1 MNAWYI
7 FRQLNCFKCVYN
19 KLFWND
25 KKYNFTKFHNLK
37 RYCFLIIYKNSFWN
51 YVILIFLSSYAS
63 GFRNTQVRLLLFF
76 FFILSSKKIFL
87 FHFIKLSL
95 LELCETHHKT
105 LNSPPETIKNV
116 PYLYKREV
124 PLRYKR
130 VYRCHLTSRWIQI
143 PNIFRMIKGEAKKEL
158 NKK

>member
-1 MNAWYI
+1 MCKINFFEMI
-7 FRQLNCFKCVYN
+7 GNTISRNFKLI
-19 KLFWND
+19 K
-25 KKYNFTKFHNLK
+25 T
-37 RYCFLIIYKNSFWN
+37 YCFLIIYKNSFWN
-51 YVILIFLSSYAS
+51 YVILIFLSSYAP
-63 GFRNTQVRLLLFF
+63 GFRNTQVRLLFYF

-105 LNSPPETIKNV
+105 LNSPPETIKKV

-130 VYRCHLTSRWIQI
+130 SIPLPLDFSMDTNSQYFSDDKRWSEKRTQ
-143 PNIFRMIKGEAKKEL
+143 
-158 NKK
+158 